1 MNEIQGPTSS
11 TLGIDSLPAELLAH
25 IFTFLDEN
33 APSDIRLHDQ
43 PDADMLRVPD
53 PLAHYLKTVSLV
65 NRQWRATVLP
75 LLFRNV
81 VWYLDRLD
89 LMQVEQ
95 SMSPSAVPL
104 LTFIRNKN
112 LTPYVKSLTMVIAT
126 AHPGGSGD
134 IGIYRRG
141 DGSGHYGY
149 SPEPLS
155 PSLHRGE
162 RNIIFN
168 EDTNWLWKLLFDIT
182 KPLRFTMIASPR
194 MLASLLSRMLFLGDE
209 WIFSQTH
216 HILSLSRDDPRI
228 PRPVR
233 RKYNKQETAAA
244 DMLTP
249 SSASPN
255 SMPSSSSFTR
265 PSTPRV
271 PCALF
276 TLQPWTSVLLNEGSS
291 TQVYKTYEYFHRRPP
306 SLLGALLGAEAF
318 PNDVAL
324 LPVTIQ
330 ALSYVGIFPLAD
342 HVRLLVENLP
352 PIERLFVQL
361 VPRNDILKDRRQ
373 MKGLDMDDLW
383 AERDSAY
390 AHIISRI
397 RGGVVGGSQD
407 NWRYLREFESGDVA
421 DEEAWG
427 LVGQILASPEW
438 HLIREGVFNRD
449 SETETA

>member
-33 APSDIRLHDQ
+33 APSDVRLHDQ
-43 PDADMLRVPD
+43 PDADMLRGPD
-53 PLAHYLKTVSLV
+53 PLSHHLKTVSLI

-104 LTFIRNKN
+104 LSFIRNKN
-112 LTPYVKSLTMVIAT
+112 LTPYVKSLTMVIAS

-168 EDTNWLWKLLFDIT
+168 EDTNWLWKLLFDVIS
-182 KPLRFTMIASPR
+182 PLRFTMIASPR

-228 PRPVR
+228 PRPVVR
-233 RKYNKQETAAA
+233 RKYNNKETGT

-249 SSASPN
+249 SASPI
-255 SMPSSSSFTR
+255 SMPSSSFTR

-324 LPVTIQ
+324 LPATIQ
-330 ALSYVGIFPLAD
+330 TLSYVGIFPLAD
-342 HVRLLVENLP
+342 HMRLLVENLP
-352 PIERLFVQL
+352 RIERLFVQL

-397 RGGVVGGSQD
+397 RGGVSQD

-438 HLIREGVFNRD
+438 NLIREGVFERQQD
-449 SETETA
+449 